1 MSWRNLMAYGV
12 LALLALLSVIATLL
26 VVFTYWPIGLAI
38 GTFAMLA
45 GWLLLLFRRRVGEVE
60 LAGTIAL
67 VTSGAVITTVVL
79 APILSPAL

>member
-12 LALLALLSVIATLL
+12 LALLALLSVIAALL

-38 GTFAMLA
+38 GTFAMLV
-45 GWLLLLFRRRVGEVE
+45 GWLLLMFRRRVGEVE